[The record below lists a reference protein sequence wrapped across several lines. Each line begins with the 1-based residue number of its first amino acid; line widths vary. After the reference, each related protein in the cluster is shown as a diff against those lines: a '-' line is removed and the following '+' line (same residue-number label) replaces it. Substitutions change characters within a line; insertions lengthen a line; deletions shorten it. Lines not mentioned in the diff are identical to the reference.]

1 MMRYTIYHIAAKIG
15 VELNM
20 VVGFSI
26 NSIYSIRSMVSHHKS
41 RSFCINLYHVTMV
54 LLIHFY
60 YGASNKLAFVLY
72 SDKSGF
78 TLLLDLVIDLRSV
91 VKLYNPPKVA

>member
-1 MMRYTIYHIAAKIG
+1 
-15 VELNM
+15 
-20 VVGFSI
+20 
-26 NSIYSIRSMVSHHKS
+26 MVSHRKS

-54 LLIHFY
+54 LLMHFY

-78 TLLLDLVIDLRSV
+78 TLLLELVIDLRSV
-91 VKLYNPPKVA
+91 VKLYNPPKVARCNIKSHTVFDRALLNGLDS